1 MVKEKAMQKQM
12 EARISLE
19 NWFETHCTKAR
30 SVVWETQAEKKIVDG
45 SSRKLAKWK
54 VEFGEVGGTLFAI
67 IIMEKSDEHPQ
78 KLRAHVMYYILHGST
93 TTSQLGFWAQCF
105 ILL

>member
-1 MVKEKAMQKQM
+1 M
-12 EARISLE
+12 ESKIRFE
-19 NWFETHCTKAR
+19 NLFQTHCTKAR

-93 TTSQLGFWAQCF
+93 TTSQLGFWAQCPIHLE
-105 ILL
+105 ILFHFD

>member
-1 MVKEKAMQKQM
+1 M
-12 EARISLE
+12 
-19 NWFETHCTKAR
+19 
-30 SVVWETQAEKKIVDG
+30 VWETQAEKKIVDG

-78 KLRAHVMYYILHGST
+78 KLREHVMYYKPDNLQYNTLGPWVDGTIVSST
-93 TTSQLGFWAQCF
+93 KCLIFQVLFF
-105 ILL
+105 FNNFL